1 MIFFGV
7 FFLFVFVCLF
17 FFVWGVGWGGTM
29 NDGIEWYFI
38 LIMLVLVEI
47 VVITFITC
55 DLFIYY

>member
-1 MIFFGV
+1 
-7 FFLFVFVCLF
+7 
-17 FFVWGVGWGGTM
+17 VGWGGTM